1 MSIEMDYPEF
11 EEKSFD
17 PKKGGAV
24 SSAELFSNNSSSNY
38 SSIQYIATSN
48 SSYSSS
54 PPSGDFSQSLS
65 HSSSRTSSS
74 SPPFSWNSTV
84 IVDPLQCNYNFQFSN
99 APNVSSLA
107 SISSNNTHHPPN
119 KNKWDRPDD
128 PRTNARISSSFPPAN
143 NINPPSMLNPRM
155 HMESFVPEK
164 VTDFK
169 HVIYNL
175 LVDNHN
181 NPDKFTFVQPCCIN
195 EKGQRKI
202 GFCFNEKENPDKK
215 LPELYALHIRKARLD
230 MEDSTSVFIQ
240 DLYKYY
246 LRACVEL
253 LSKYFEKLD
262 KYTYLY
268 EDIHLFLPNG
278 SLEEAE
284 QRMKSMKTR
293 SRKKRMKMAS

>member
-1 MSIEMDYPEF
+1 MDFAQEF
-11 EEKSFD
+11 EDESKRSFD
-17 PKKGGAV
+17 PKKGGAI
-24 SSAELFSNNSSSNY
+24 SSADLLSNY
-38 SSIQYIATSN
+38 SSIQFIGNTSSSYNN
-48 SSYSSS
+48 SSPTNEYHHSLTSLSPTKLNSSS
-54 PPSGDFSQSLS
+54 PTFS
-65 HSSSRTSSS
+65 
-74 SPPFSWNSTV
+74 SWNNTLIVDSHYGLGQFSTV
-84 IVDPLQCNYNFQFSN
+84 NQVPLSS
-99 APNVSSLA
+99 APNSS
-107 SISSNNTHHPPN
+107 HPAPI
-119 KNKWDRPDD
+119 KNKWDQPDEMRMNRH
-128 PRTNARISSSFPPAN
+128 PSLTNYHLP
-143 NINPPSMLNPRM
+143 MLNARM

-181 NPDKFTFVQPCCIN
+181 NPEKFTFVQPCSIK
-195 EKGQRKI
+195 EKGQTKI

>member
-1 MSIEMDYPEF
+1 MSYQE
-11 EEKSFD
+11 FD
-17 PKKGGAV
+17 PKKEGGAV
-24 SSAELFSNNSSSNY
+24 SSTDVLTGL
-38 SSIQYIATSN
+38 SSIQFIPNNNGAFSN
-48 SSYSSS
+48 S
-54 PPSGDFSQSLS
+54 PPNHDFSQS
-65 HSSSRTSSS
+65 TSPTKFSN
-74 SPPFSWNSTV
+74 SPPFGNWLSQSGYVENGHYLLGAPFNNV
-84 IVDPLQCNYNFQFSN
+84 NQLPLN
-99 APNVSSLA
+99 
-107 SISSNNTHHPPN
+107 SSNNSHNNSHGAPM
-119 KNKWDRPDD
+119 KNKWDQPDEIRSSM
-128 PRTNARISSSFPPAN
+128 PRVPSFPYNSSSLP
-143 NINPPSMLNPRM
+143 MLNPRM

-181 NPDKFTFVQPCCIN
+181 NPEKFTFVQPCSIK
-195 EKGQRKI
+195 EKGQTKI

-278 SLEEAE
+278 TLDEAE

-293 SRKKRMKMAS
+293 SRKKRMRMAS

>member
-1 MSIEMDYPEF
+1 MSLDLGSYRTVNFSDEYDEEGLKNPSAISAVADIALYSNPGSFQSITYMTQSSPSSSPSSSEF
-11 EEKSFD
+11 S
-17 PKKGGAV
+17 
-24 SSAELFSNNSSSNY
+24 FSNNKNY
-38 SSIQYIATSN
+38 EQQPQQYNMRHQTN
-48 SSYSSS
+48 QPYR
-54 PPSGDFSQSLS
+54 
-65 HSSSRTSSS
+65 RTG
-74 SPPFSWNSTV
+74 
-84 IVDPLQCNYNFQFSN
+84 
-99 APNVSSLA
+99 AK
-107 SISSNNTHHPPN
+107 H
-119 KNKWDRPDD
+119 KNQDRPDE
-128 PRTNARISSSFPPAN
+128 NRINYQTRNQSAPSYNQLVN
-143 NINPPSMLNPRM
+143 NTPHFR
-155 HMESFVPEK
+155 HQMESFVPEK

-181 NPDKFTFVQPCCIN
+181 NPEKFSFVQPCAIK
-195 EKGQRKI
+195 EKGITKI

-230 MEDSTSVFIQ
+230 LEDSSSVFIQ

-268 EDIHLFLPNG
+268 EDLQLFIPNG

-284 QRMKSMKTR
+284 QRMKAMKTR
-293 SRKKRMKMAS
+293 SRKKRMKSSN